1 VSLSIR
7 QIPENPA
14 LHEHLALEALGRVV
28 SPETVEAVVDA
39 HGAREERCRKLPA
52 AVVVLLCIA
61 MNLFADEGLGHVFYR
76 LAHGLRLL
84 WPTPKDL
91 WASEGALSRARYRL
105 GARPMATLFR
115 AICRPLASPETPG
128 AYLFGLRLLAIDSEV
143 LDLADTAANER
154 AYGRPS
160 TNRGKSAWPQ
170 AWLVGLCECGTH
182 VIFDAGLWPYRADQH
197 AAARRLLRS
206 VGQGDLLMWDCGL
219 HSFDLVAQARRRRA
233 HTLSRLSAGVHP
245 ERVQV
250 LADGTELVRLRPSD
264 PKRRRQGEQIL
275 VRLIR
280 YTLDDPNRPGYG
292 EEHRLI
298 TSLLNPRLFSAED
311 LVMAYH
317 SRWEYELTVDE
328 LESHTRPRAPLRSQ
342 KPVGVVQEVY
352 GLLLA
357 HYLVRAVM
365 ADAARTQALPPT
377 RLSFVGTLRVIR
389 ATLPDF
395 QRTAPSDHPTIY
407 QAMLEDILALK
418 LPERRNRTNPRVVK
432 QKMSNFRVKRPCH
445 RFWPQ
450 PTKPFR
456 NTIVLLK

>member
-1 VSLSIR
+1 MSLSIR

-14 LHEHLALEALGRVV
+14 LEEHLALEVLGRVV
-28 SPETVEAVVDA
+28 SPEVIASVLDA
-39 HGAREERCRKLPA
+39 HGAREERRRKLPA
-52 AVVVLLCIA
+52 AVVVRLCIA
-61 MNLFADEGLGHVFYR
+61 MNLFCDESLGSVFYR
-76 LAHGLRLL
+76 LVHGLRLL
-84 WPTPKDL
+84 WPTPEDL
-91 WASEGALSRARYRL
+91 HASEGGISRARYRL
-105 GARPMATLFR
+105 GPRPMQALFR
-115 AICRPLASPETPG
+115 AVCRPLASPETPG
-128 AYLFGLRLLAIDSEV
+128 AYLFGLRVLAIDSEV
-143 LDLADTAANER
+143 LDLADTRANER

-160 TNRGKSAWPQ
+160 TDRGKSAWPQ

-182 VIFDAGLWPYRADQH
+182 AILDAGLWPYRADQH

-206 VGQGDLLMWDCGL
+206 VGQDDLLMWDCGL
-219 HSFDLVAQARRRRA
+219 HSFDLVSSARRRRA
-233 HTLSRLSAGVHP
+233 HTLSRLGAGVHP
-245 ERVQV
+245 ELVST
-250 LADGTELVRLRPSD
+250 LSDGTELVRLRPSD
-264 PKRRRQGEQIL
+264 PKRRRRGEQIL

-298 TSLLNPRLFSAED
+298 TSLVNPRRFSAED
-311 LVMAYH
+311 LVLAYH

-328 LESHTRPRAPLRSQ
+328 IETHTRPRTPLRSQ

-377 RLSFVGTLRVIR
+377 RLSFVGALRVIR

-395 QRTAPSDHPTIY
+395 QHHAASDHPTIY

-432 QKMSNFRVKRPCH
+432 QKMSNFRVKRLCH
-445 RFWPQ
+445 LLWPQ

-456 NTIVLLK
+456 NAIVLLC

>member
-7 QIPENPA
+7 QIPANPP
-14 LHEHLALEALGRVV
+14 LEEHLALEVLGRVV
-28 SPETVEAVVDA
+28 SPETVASVLDA
-39 HGAREERCRKLPA
+39 HAAREERRRKLPA

-61 MNLFADEGLGHVFYR
+61 MNLFCDDGLGHVFYR
-76 LAHGLRLL
+76 LAHGLRWL
-84 WPTPKDL
+84 WPKPT
-91 WASEGALSRARYRL
+91 ALSASDGGLCRARYRL
-105 GARPMATLFR
+105 GARPLATLFR
-115 AICRPLASPETPG
+115 AVCRPLATPETPG
-128 AYLFGLRLLAIDSEV
+128 AFLFGRRLLAIDSEV
-143 LDLADTAANER
+143 LDLADTLANDK
-154 AYGRPS
+154 AYGRA
-160 TNRGKSAWPQ
+160 TTDRGKSAWPQ
-170 AWLVGLCECGTH
+170 ARLVGLCECGTH
-182 VIFDAGLWPYRADQH
+182 AFLDAGLWPYSADQH

-206 VGQGDLLMWDCGL
+206 VDQGTLVTWDCGL
-219 HSFDLVAQARRRRA
+219 HSFDLVSSARRRRA
-233 HTLSRLSAGVHP
+233 HILSRLPAGVHP
-245 ERVQV
+245 ELVQT
-250 LADGTELVRLRPSD
+250 LSDGTELVRLRPSN

-280 YTLDDPNRPGYG
+280 YTLDDPARPGHG

-298 TSLLNPRLFSAED
+298 TSLVNPRLYSAED

-328 LESHTRPRAPLRSQ
+328 VETHQRPRTPLRSK

-357 HYLVRAVM
+357 HYLVRTVM
-365 ADAARTQALPPT
+365 ADAAHVAALPPT
-377 RLSFVGTLRVIR
+377 RLSFVGALRVIR

-395 QRTAPSDHPTIY
+395 QRTAPCDHSTIY
-407 QAMLEDILALK
+407 QAMLEDIVALK

-445 RFWPQ
+445 RLWSQ

-456 NTIVLLK
+456 NAIVLLK